1 MEWQYFCK
9 IDFKKN
15 CMIFKKRRK
24 MSEEKVQQE
33 ELKDNAETLEGDT
46 VENTE
51 NTEETKVT
59 EEVVV
64 EKTDAEKLAEMNNK
78 YVRLYSD
85 FDNFRKRT
93 IKEKVDIISSASSGL
108 MGDLL
113 TVLDDFDRAIL
124 NNEKS
129 EDIDGL
135 KEGFKLIHN
144 KIYTILKGKGLEAV
158 DATGE
163 KFDAEIH
170 EAITNIPAPK
180 KSDIGKVFDC
190 VEKGYNLRGK
200 SLRYP
205 KVVVGQ

>member
-1 MEWQYFCK
+1 
-9 IDFKKN
+9 
-15 CMIFKKRRK
+15 MIFKKRKK
-24 MSEEKVQQE
+24 MSEEKVQQD
-33 ELKDNAETLEGDT
+33 ELKDKAETLEGEN
-46 VENTE
+46 VES
-51 NTEETKVT
+51 TEETKVA

-64 EKTDAEKLAEMNNK
+64 EKTDAEKLADMNDK

-93 IKEKVDIISSASSGL
+93 IKEKADIIGSATAGL

-113 TVLDDFDRAIL
+113 TVLDDFDRAIA

-129 EDIDGL
+129 DDVDGL
-135 KEGFKLIHN
+135 KEGFKLIDN
-144 KIYTILKGKGLEAV
+144 KVHTILKGKGLEAV
-158 DATGE
+158 DATGQV
-163 KFDAEIH
+163 FDAEIH

-180 KSDIGKVFDC
+180 KSDIGKVIDC

>member
-1 MEWQYFCK
+1 
-9 IDFKKN
+9 
-15 CMIFKKRRK
+15 

-33 ELKDNAETLEGDT
+33 ELKGSAETHEGDN
-46 VENTE
+46 VENTQDTNAKAKE
-51 NTEETKVT
+51 ADATEEA
-59 EEVVV
+59 VV
-64 EKTDAEKLAEMNNK
+64 EKTDAEKLVDMNNK

-93 IKEKVDIISSASSGL
+93 IKEKADIIGSATSSL

-129 EDIDGL
+129 DDLDGL

-144 KIYTILKGKGLEAV
+144 KFHTILKGKGLEAV

-170 EAITNIPAPK
+170 EAITNIPAPTEADK
-180 KSDIGKVFDC
+180 GKVIDC

>member
-1 MEWQYFCK
+1 MAEYLQ
-9 IDFKKN
+9 IGN
-15 CMIFKKRRK
+15 QMIFKKRKK
-24 MSEEKVQQE
+24 MSEDKVEQE
-33 ELKDNAETLEGDT
+33 ELDQNIDSVE
-46 VENTE
+46 ENTAE
-51 NTEETKVT
+51 KEQEVT
-59 EEVVV
+59 EEVV

-93 IKEKVDIISSASSGL
+93 IKEKADIISSASSGL
-108 MGDLL
+108 MTDLL
-113 TVLDDFDRAIL
+113 TVLDDFDRAIT
-124 NNEKS
+124 NNDKS

-144 KIYTILKGKGLEAV
+144 KFHNILKGKGLEAV

-163 KFDAEIH
+163 VFDAEIH
-170 EAITNIPAPK
+170 EAITNIPAPTEADK
-180 KSDIGKVFDC
+180 GKVIDC

-200 SLRYP
+200 SVWYP